1 MVIAGDGY
9 LTAYYIQI
17 NRHHRSINLT
27 GEDANKEKNDEF
39 LHAFS
44 LRLIQAVDA
53 TDAYYPDA
61 KIAV

>member
-1 MVIAGDGY
+1 MLMIRADRCATY
-9 LTAYYIQI
+9 RTEI
-17 NRHHRSINLT
+17 NRHHRSINLAD
-27 GEDANKEKNDEF
+27 EEAKKKCCDEF
-39 LHAFS
+39 LHMVS